1 VEKELKQAFEMTDL
15 GDVELYLGIKFIYQ
29 EEGIFVSQ

>member
-1 VEKELKQAFEMTDL
+1 VEKELKQVFEMIDL
-15 GDVELYLGIKFIYQ
+15 GDIKLYLGIKFTYQ